1 MKKKLVIFLLISLI
15 IITKSFSNN
24 ISIEINNLKETI
36 NYFISLFYLYNPYI
50 SKYDYLIKSNIYN
63 ANSFLYSNFFEYG
76 FYLSNI
82 PYKYILPNKAE
93 PMTSYTLMYS
103 ITNTNKNKIN
113 SNINYTLKQNDI
125 IQYDKSIYI
134 LESTY
139 QIKKNLIN
147 IYFLNSKKE
156 ILNNILN
163 EFIKIKELISL
174 DYTYNKSKL
183 SDILI
188 IEKEITSLNT
198 EINSINLELN
208 NNIQIIYSF
217 IPLNNLENQINKI
230 LNKFYNNINSNFID
244 DIINNYNPN
253 NLAEIYNNPY
263 LIKLEKEKEL
273 IYYEIYKE
281 SIAKLP
287 DNKFSIEYSIRP
299 NLDHMLMLKYSIMFE
314 NKNISINKIRAFYE
328 KINSIN
334 SEYKTQFIKFKIY
347 YNYIIIQLKDSKIL
361 LLNLTDEEKKQEKYI
376 ESLKL
381 EYTYNKSKILDI
393 YLAYK
398 ELLSIKLK
406 INELEN
412 KIFDFLVDLQYLK
425 GVINYE

>member
-1 MKKKLVIFLLISLI
+1 MKRKLSIFLIILLI

-24 ISIEINNLKETI
+24 NLDTNNLKGNI
-36 NYFISLFYLYNPYI
+36 NYFINLFYLYNPYI
-50 SKYDYLIKSNIYN
+50 SKYDYLIKANTYN
-63 ANSFLYSNFFEYG
+63 ANSFLYSNSFEYG
-76 FYLSNI
+76 FSLSNI

-113 SNINYTLKQNDI
+113 SNINYILKQNDI

-147 IYFLNSKKE
+147 IYFLNNKKE
-156 ILNNILN
+156 ILNNILD
-163 EFIKIKELISL
+163 EFLKIKELTSL

-188 IEKEITSLNT
+188 IDKEITSLNT

-208 NNIQIIYSF
+208 NNIQTIYSF
-217 IPLNNLENQINKI
+217 IPLNNLENKINKI
-230 LNKFYNNINSNFID
+230 LNKLYNNIDLNLID
-244 DIINNYNPN
+244 NIINNYNPN
-253 NLAEIYNNPY
+253 NLDEIYNNPY
-263 LIKLEKEKEL
+263 LIKFQKEKEL

-281 SIAKLP
+281 SSAKLP
-287 DNKFSIEYSIRP
+287 DNKFSIEYSIKP

-314 NKNISINKIRAFYE
+314 NKNISINKIRALYE

-334 SEYKTQFIKFKIY
+334 SEYTNQSLKFKIY
-347 YNYIIIQLKDSKIL
+347 YNYIILQLKDSKIL
-361 LLNLTDEEKKQEKYI
+361 LSNLTNEEKKQEKYI

-381 EYTYNKSKILDI
+381 EYIYNKSKILEI

-398 ELLSIKLK
+398 ELLNIKLK
-406 INELEN
+406 RNELEN

>member
-1 MKKKLVIFLLISLI
+1 MKRKLSIFLIILLI

-24 ISIEINNLKETI
+24 NLDTNNLKGNI
-36 NYFISLFYLYNPYI
+36 NYFINLFYLYNPYI
-50 SKYDYLIKSNIYN
+50 SKYDYLIKANTYN
-63 ANSFLYSNFFEYG
+63 ANSFLYSNSFEYG
-76 FYLSNI
+76 FSLSNI

-113 SNINYTLKQNDI
+113 SNINYILKQNDI

-147 IYFLNSKKE
+147 IYFLNNKKE
-156 ILNNILN
+156 ILNNILD
-163 EFIKIKELISL
+163 EFLKIKELTSL

-188 IEKEITSLNT
+188 IDKEITSLNT

-208 NNIQIIYSF
+208 NNIQTIYSF
-217 IPLNNLENQINKI
+217 IPLNDLENKINKI
-230 LNKFYNNINSNFID
+230 LNKFYNNIDLNLID
-244 DIINNYNPN
+244 NIINNYNPN
-253 NLAEIYNNPY
+253 NLDEIYNNPY
-263 LIKLEKEKEL
+263 LIKFQKEKEL

-281 SIAKLP
+281 SSAKLP

-299 NLDHMLMLKYSIMFE
+299 HLDHMFMLKYSIMFE
-314 NKNISINKIRAFYE
+314 NKNISINKIRALYE

-334 SEYKTQFIKFKIY
+334 SEYTNQSLKFKIY
-347 YNYIIIQLKDSKIL
+347 YNYIILQLKDSKIL
-361 LLNLTDEEKKQEKYI
+361 LSNLTNEEKKQEKYI

-381 EYTYNKSKILDI
+381 EYIYNKSKILEI

-398 ELLSIKLK
+398 ELLNIKLK
-406 INELEN
+406 RNELEN